1 MQSLIKIG
9 LVFGQALVVLAAF
22 RAGEV
27 MKAVQVR
34 ARPWDSYT
42 TQIPPGAALNPVPLK
57 VENRNAAVV
66 FRGSYLV
73 NGQQHCN
80 FCHTCPPYAA
90 DGEPGTPRPL
100 PTVNTVNYMAGGRR
114 FGAANDTNAPV
125 SANLTPDLKTGL
137 PGGLTFNEF
146 RTALRAGRAHQT
158 GRQLEVMRW
167 PMFRD
172 LTDME
177 LMTIYEYLRAIP
189 HAEPGCAAQDQIAL
203 GVGKRETGKGL

>member
-1 MQSLIKIG
+1 MKA
-9 LVFGQALVVLAAF
+9 GQASA
-22 RAGEV
+22 RSWESYAGE
-27 MKAVQVR
+27 
-34 ARPWDSYT
+34 
-42 TQIPPGAALNPVPLK
+42 IPPGAVLNPVPLK
-57 VENRNAAVV
+57 VENRNAAILI
-66 FRGSYLV
+66 RGSYLV

-203 GVGKRETGKGL
+203 EVGKRETGKGL